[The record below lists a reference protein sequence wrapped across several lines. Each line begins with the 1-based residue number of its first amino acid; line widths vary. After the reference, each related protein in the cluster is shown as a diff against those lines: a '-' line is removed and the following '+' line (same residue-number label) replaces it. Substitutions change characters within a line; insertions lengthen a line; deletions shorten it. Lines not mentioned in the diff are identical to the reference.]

1 MLEDNAPPLIRERP
15 LWNEESAFSSRFRLW
30 SFGYS
35 SLSCPHCA
43 TLRGVTLL
51 PDPTA
56 PHFSPHAR
64 PQTLVYGLGR
74 SGRGVLRFLARTQ
87 QSADWFDAR
96 PSAEDFDLTA
106 QFGFAQA
113 DLTQADLAHA
123 YRTVVAAPGVPIDH
137 PDLEALRRRGAETIG
152 EAELAARAYPQVP
165 LVGVT
170 GTAGKGSTTVLIAA
184 LLRACGLNARE
195 GGNIDPPLLDIM
207 DRVDAAVVELSSFQL
222 ERVTTFAPRVAVI
235 TNLAADHLDRHKT
248 VEAYHAAKLNITRAQ
263 RSGDCLIVPTGLGV
277 KTQAQILHFDA
288 AHLSLAG
295 GSAVL
300 EVSELPEGV
309 HPANAAAAIL
319 AAERLLSQLGRP
331 TLPDVFKRTLLSAQP
346 VRGRFETVARWGEVR
361 FVNDS
366 IATRTVAVQAALE
379 QAKGPIAWLVGGR
392 DKGADLEPLR
402 RAAAGKV
409 SRVIAFGED
418 GPKLAGAL
426 GLPFVVVPF
435 AGQGAQATMIEAVK
449 LAAETVNRTG
459 TVLLAPIG
467 TSFDLYRD
475 YAERGAA
482 FTAAAEAWIKAQ
494 DAGPLSKKTLS
505 EVSQ

>member
-1 MLEDNAPPLIRERP
+1 MTP
-15 LWNEESAFSSRFRLW
+15 S
-30 SFGYS
+30 
-35 SLSCPHCA
+35 
-43 TLRGVTLL
+43 
-51 PDPTA
+51 PDPA
-56 PHFSPHAR
+56 PPHFSPHAR

-96 PSAEDFDLTA
+96 PSAEDFDLAA
-106 QFGFAQA
+106 QFGFARA
-113 DLTQADLAHA
+113 DLTPADLTHP
-123 YRTVVAAPGVPIDH
+123 YTTVVAAPGVPIDH
-137 PDLEALRRRGAETIG
+137 PDLETLRQRGAEIIG

-165 LVGVT
+165 MVGVT
-170 GTAGKGSTTVLIAA
+170 GTAGKGSTTVLIAQ
-184 LLRACGLNARE
+184 LLRVSGLNARE

-207 DRVDAAVVELSSFQL
+207 DGVDAAVVELSSFQL
-222 ERVTTFAPRVAVI
+222 ERVSSFAPRVAVI
-235 TNLAADHLDRHKT
+235 TNLASDHLDRHKT

-263 RSGDCLIVPTGLGV
+263 RSGNCLIVPVGLSV
-277 KTQAQILHFDA
+277 TTQAQILHFDA
-288 AHLSLAG
+288 AHLHFSD

-300 EVSELPEGV
+300 DVSDLPEGV

-319 AAERLLSQLGRP
+319 AAESLLKQLGRP
-331 TLPDVFKRTLLSAQP
+331 VLPEVFKQALKTAQP
-346 VRGRFETVARWGEVR
+346 VKGRFETVAHWNDLR

-366 IATRTVAVQAALE
+366 IATRTVAVQSALE
-379 QAKGPIAWLVGGR
+379 QAKAPVAWLVGGR

-409 SRVIAFGED
+409 RRVIAFGED
-418 GPKLAGAL
+418 GPKLAEAL

-435 AGQGAQATMIEAVK
+435 TGQGAELTMQEAVR
-449 LAAETVNRTG
+449 LAAETLDGGG

-482 FTAAAEAWIKAQ
+482 FTKAAQTWIELR
-494 DAGPLSKKTLS
+494 DARQTS
-505 EVSQ
+505 EVEK